1 MKYQIPDWMGD
12 NWRDVVGGCP
22 ETIAKAIAEQYL
34 HDSAEYG
41 VVDTGDRIHVR
52 VEDDGG
58 MITDWCVRVE
68 SILSFYAEAGQ
79 AP

>member
-12 NWRDVVGGCP
+12 RWTEVVGGCP
-22 ETIAKAIAEQYL
+22 ETIAESAAEQCL

-41 VVDTGDRIHVR
+41 VVDTGERIHVR
-52 VEDDGG
+52 VKDGG
-58 MITDWCVRVE
+58 GTITDWHVRVE
-68 SILSFYAEAGQ
+68 STLSFYAEASQ